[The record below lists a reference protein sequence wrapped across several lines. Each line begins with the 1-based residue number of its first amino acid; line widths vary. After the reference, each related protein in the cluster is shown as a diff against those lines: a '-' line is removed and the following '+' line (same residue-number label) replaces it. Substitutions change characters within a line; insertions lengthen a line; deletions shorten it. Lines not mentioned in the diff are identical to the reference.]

1 MTDGLPQRQRLLAF
15 TAIAI
20 AVSMAVLDGML
31 VNVALPAIAHDLQ
44 ASVAQVVW
52 VVNAYQLAVTIALLP
67 LAALGDSL
75 GYKRVY
81 GWGLALFTLASLAC
95 ALAPTL
101 PLLTGARVLQG
112 LGAAG
117 IMSVNMA
124 LVRFIYPKAQ
134 LGVGV
139 GYASLVVAMA
149 SVAGPGVAAVL
160 LSVAHWPWLFLVN
173 VPLGIV
179 ALILAARALPSTP
192 ASGAAFDRVS
202 ALLNACTF
210 GLLIAGLTAQSPTG
224 AAMVAAGLLAGVLF
238 VWRECRLAAPILP
251 VDLLR
256 LPVFA
261 LSLLTSICAF
271 AAQTLAYVALP
282 FYFEQT
288 LSRSATQSGW
298 LMTPWPLLTALIAP
312 IAGRL
317 SDRYAPQRLAS
328 LGLMVLACG
337 LAALAVLRA
346 APTTWDIGWR
356 LALCG
361 LGFGLF
367 QSPNNRVII
376 GSAPSARSG
385 GASGLQALGRLLGQ
399 SLGAVSV
406 AILFDFTQRVQLGG
420 AMALA
425 AVLAVVAAAAGG
437 LRRTV
442 RGPLNNSNG
451 IIFEPEKSEGCVHPD
466 AKKTSCSEVP

>member
-1 MTDGLPQRQRLLAF
+1 MSDGLPQAQRRLAF
-15 TAIAI
+15 AAIAI

-44 ASVAQVVW
+44 ATPAQAIW
-52 VVNAYQLAVTIALLP
+52 VVNAYQLAVTMALLP

-81 GWGLALFTLASLAC
+81 GWGLAMFTLASLAC

-101 PLLTGARVLQG
+101 PLLAGARVLQG

-139 GYASLVVAMA
+139 GYASLVVAGA
-149 SVAGPGVAAVL
+149 SVAGPGVAAAL
-160 LSVAHWPWLFLVN
+160 LSVAAWPWLFLVN
-173 VPLGIV
+173 VPLGML
-179 ALILAARALPSTP
+179 ALVLAARALPVTP
-192 ASGAAFDRVS
+192 ASGAAFDRGS
-202 ALLNACTF
+202 ALLNALTF
-210 GLLIAGLTAQSPTG
+210 GLLIAGLTAQGRAG
-224 AAMVAAGLLAGVLF
+224 ALLSVAGLLAGSVF
-238 VWRECRLAAPILP
+238 VWRERRLAAPMLP

-271 AAQTLAYVALP
+271 AAQTMAYVALP
-282 FYFEQT
+282 FYFEQR
-288 LSRSATQSGW
+288 LGHSATQSGW

-312 IAGRL
+312 LAGRL
-317 SDRYAPQRLAS
+317 ADRYAPQRLAS
-328 LGLMVLACG
+328 FGLALLAGG
-337 LAALAVLRA
+337 LAALATLDA
-346 APTTWDIGWR
+346 APAPWDIGWR

-376 GSAPSARSG
+376 GSAPGNRSG
-385 GASGLQALGRLLGQ
+385 GASGLQSLGRLLGQ
-399 SLGAVSV
+399 SLGAVAV
-406 AILFDFTQRVQLGG
+406 ALLFGLHLRWQI
-420 AMALA
+420 AWSMALA
-425 AVLAVVAAAAGG
+425 AALAVIAAVVGG
-437 LRRTV
+437 LRRKVT
-442 RGPLNNSNG
+442 P
-451 IIFEPEKSEGCVHPD
+451 C
-466 AKKTSCSEVP
+466 